1 MAGISTSQDNL
12 LIEKSRH
19 PRIINSITQI
29 LQLYC
34 HHVDKIIQ
42 WYVQINSVR
51 YQSVVHMTMYLV
63 LHLFET
69 GKQDG
74 DILLVNS
81 DIEHPMSS

>member
-1 MAGISTSQDNL
+1 MSRL
-12 LIEKSRH
+12 YVPIEKSRQTSMIYKDKQYYTNSTTVLPSCEQDH
-19 PRIINSITQI
+19 PLINAR
-29 LQLYC
+29 
-34 HHVDKIIQ
+34 
-42 WYVQINSVR
+42 INSVS